1 MLAFGRR
8 GSAVRRE
15 WFLGALIAG
24 LLALTLWSG
33 TALAGSAP
41 RVALLTS
48 NPADTTTK
56 RLKAE
61 LTQLGVETVVVR
73 TGPNTPVGRVTLES
87 VARRVGAFAAIRIV
101 PVESEVEVWVADRVT
116 GKTVVREVLHGSGS
130 AARDDTIALGAVELL
145 RASLLEVTA
154 SYELNTRGE
163 VAPPPVVVGKLTPT
177 PTLAPPRP
185 KARPVVAI
193 GLEPA
198 LAVEFDRIGPGVSA
212 MLLVRYLWT
221 KSWGVEALG
230 LLPVVRGETREEV
243 RGKASAAV
251 SAAGLGLTFS
261 WQERNVAALFGLGMM
276 AAQLEVV
283 GANAG
288 PGLEDSQDSLAL
300 GAPYLRAGAGL
311 RVFDAVRIRV
321 DASLSCA
328 LRPVPIM
335 FVQDEVASWGRPSL
349 LVGIGPE
356 LLLP

>member
-1 MLAFGRR
+1 LGLF
-8 GSAVRRE
+8 AVV
-15 WFLGALIAG
+15 
-24 LLALTLWSG
+24 LWSG
-33 TALAGSAP
+33 AGLAAAAP

-61 LTQLGVETVVVR
+61 LAQLGVETVVV
-73 TGPNTPVGRVTLES
+73 PAANTPVGRVTLEN

-154 SYELNTRGE
+154 SYELKSRGE
-163 VAPPPVVVGKLTPT
+163 VPAPPVVVRKLTP
-177 PTLAPPRP
+177 PPLLAPPWP
-185 KARPVVAI
+185 KPRPVLAI

-198 LAVEFDRIGPGVSA
+198 AALEFDRVDPGVSA
-212 MLLVRYLWT
+212 MLLVRYLW
-221 KSWGVEALG
+221 SRSLGVEALG
-230 LLPVVRGETREEV
+230 LLPALHGVVREQGQGR
-243 RGKASAAV
+243 ASVAMSGV
-251 SAAGLGLTFS
+251 GLGLTYS
-261 WQERNVAALFGLGMM
+261 WQERNATALIGLGML
-276 AAQLEVV
+276 AAQLEV
-283 GANAG
+283 AG
-288 PGLEDSQDSLAL
+288 TEARHGLDLSQDSLVL

-311 RVFDAVRIRV
+311 RVTEAIRIRIDV
-321 DASLSCA
+321 SLSYA
-328 LRPVPIM
+328 LRPVPIV

-349 LVGIGPE
+349 LVGLGPE

>member
-1 MLAFGRR
+1 VLLA
-8 GSAVRRE
+8 
-15 WFLGALIAG
+15 ALFTLVLWSEAG
-24 LLALTLWSG
+24 LAAL
-33 TALAGSAP
+33 AP
-41 RVALLTS
+41 RVALITA

-61 LTQLGVETVVVR
+61 LSQLGVETVVVR
-73 TGPNTPVGRVTLES
+73 AGPNTPVGRVTLEN

-154 SYELNTRGE
+154 SYDLNPHGD
-163 VAPPPVVVGKLTPT
+163 VPPPPVVVRKLTPA

-185 KARPVVAI
+185 KSRPV
-193 GLEPA
+193 
-198 LAVEFDRIGPGVSA
+198 LAVGLVPAAALEFDRIGPGVSA
-212 MLLVRYLWT
+212 MLLVRYLWS
-221 KSWGVEALG
+221 KSLSVEALG
-230 LLPVVRGETREEV
+230 LLPVVHGVVRETGQ
-243 RGKASAAV
+243 GKASV
-251 SAAGLGLTFS
+251 GLSGAGLGVAYS
-261 WQERNVAALFGLGMM
+261 WHERNATALFGLGMM

-283 GANAG
+283 GTEAG
-288 PGLEDSQDSLAL
+288 PGLDLSQDSLVL

-311 RVFDAVRIRV
+311 RVFESVRIRL
-321 DASLSCA
+321 DASLSYS
-328 LRPVPIM
+328 LRPVPIV
-335 FVQDEVASWGRPSL
+335 FVQDEVARWGRPSL

>member
-1 MLAFGRR
+1 MQAFGRR
-8 GSAVRRE
+8 GGAVRQGRL
-15 WFLGALIAG
+15 LGALVAG
-24 LLALTLWSG
+24 LFAFALWSV
-33 TALAGSAP
+33 TVRAALAP

-48 NPADTTTK
+48 NPGDTTTK

-61 LTQLGVETVVVR
+61 LTELGVETVVV
-73 TGPNTPVGRVTLES
+73 PAQPDTPVGRVTLEN

-154 SYELNTRGE
+154 SYELKARGE
-163 VAPPPVVVGKLTPT
+163 VPPPPAVVRRLTPA
-177 PTLAPPRP
+177 PTLAPPSP
-185 KARPVVAI
+185 KPRPVLAMGI
-193 GLEPA
+193 EPA
-198 LAVEFDRIGPGVSA
+198 LALEFDRIGPGVSA

-221 KSWGVEALG
+221 KSMGLEALG
-230 LLPVVRGETREEV
+230 LLPVLHGETPEEV
-243 RGKASAAV
+243 RGKASVAV
-251 SAAGLGLTFS
+251 SAAGLGLVYS
-261 WQERNVAALFGLGMM
+261 WQERNLATLFGLGMM
-276 AAQLEVV
+276 AAQVEVA
-283 GANAG
+283 GDDPG
-288 PGLEDSQDSLAL
+288 PGFEDTQDSLAL
-300 GAPYLRAGAGL
+300 GAAYLRAGAGL
-311 RVFDAVRIRV
+311 RVFDAVRIRI
-321 DASLSCA
+321 DASLSYA